1 MIRAAPDSSN
11 GCAIVRMRME
21 YRRIIPHVLSQ
32 DVRNDDSGVCYCH
45 FYFVS
50 T

>member
-11 GCAIVRMRME
+11 GYAIVRMRME

-45 FYFVS
+45 FCFIS

>member
-1 MIRAAPDSSN
+1 MIRGASDSNNS
-11 GCAIVRMRME
+11 CAIVRMRME
-21 YRRIIPHVLSQ
+21 YRRTIPHVLSQ

-45 FYFVS
+45 FCFVS